1 MALKRDLLLQVKHN
15 IEDMFETGHLGKLTP
30 CEANTILDIY
40 SNYLIM
46 NKTGETIQ
54 EAVANWYRKYDFIV
68 VSEVGIGW
76 RIAFKK
82 VRNAT
87 I

>member
-1 MALKRDLLLQVKHN
+1 MANKRDLLLHIKHD
-15 IEDMFETGHLGKLTP
+15 IEDMYETGRLGNLTP
-30 CEANTILDIY
+30 QEANEVLYIY

-46 NKTGETIQ
+46 NKAGETISVK
-54 EAVANWYRKYDFIV
+54 VANWYKQYNFIV

-76 RIAFKK
+76 RIAFKQIK
-82 VRNAT
+82 NAT

>member
-1 MALKRDLLLQVKHN
+1 MATKRDLLLHIKHD
-15 IEDMFETGHLGKLTP
+15 IEDMYETGRLGNLTP

-46 NKTGETIQ
+46 NKAGETIQ
-54 EAVANWYRKYDFIV
+54 KAVANWYRKYNFIV

-76 RIAFKK
+76 RIAFKQIK
-82 VRNAT
+82 NAT